1 MRIDYDAETKRVAAM
16 SDISRS
22 AFVLFILALLIV
34 TAAAFVYA
42 GCIYG

>member
-22 AFVLFILALLIV
+22 AFVGFMLALLIV
-34 TAAAFVYA
+34 AGAAIFFAGVVY
-42 GCIYG
+42 G